1 MFAAV
6 LLVTTT
12 TSVTLLSAP
21 DAIAANSSKHPA
33 PDFSL
38 PSLSGNK
45 ALDDYRGQYLYVD
58 FWASWCGPCRQSF
71 PWMNDML
78 DKYEAQGLKIVAINL
93 DEKRSDAMRFLDEVP
108 TDVDIV
114 FDSSG
119 STAESFK
126 VRGMPSSYLINPE
139 GQIIFSHIGFRKRE
153 SSKLEAEIVRLMGSS

>member
-1 MFAAV
+1 
-6 LLVTTT
+6 
-12 TSVTLLSAP
+12 
-21 DAIAANSSKHPA
+21 
-33 PDFSL
+33 
-38 PSLSGNK
+38 
-45 ALDDYRGQYLYVD
+45 
-58 FWASWCGPCRQSF
+58 
-71 PWMNDML
+71 MNDML